1 MPPVPEA
8 RVLQDRKR
16 LPASFYHKIGITFLA
31 LTFLIGVIYVGCL
44 YYAGPIIKAQQD
56 KADVEAFINSLMANA
71 KPFAFEIVPDA
82 LSLLKMPAQDTS
94 AESKVELT
102 EEFTMARSGFVNPGD
117 AEVPNILDMPVGEIT
132 YLEYMNEMPR
142 ELQDP
147 FLQMVSE
154 IETLVESL
162 NKTYSQETLAS
173 RIGKNEAL
181 IFGDATLNTKGE
193 ASVYP
198 SLRVAQAHFAAEI
211 LARQLPS
218 QADQFR
224 DFADSYIQNGVAYGH
239 YSQRDAKLTEMLVDD
254 YLNEAAKSP
263 SGSIVIQS
271 IEQ

>member
-31 LTFLIGVIYVGCL
+31 LTFLVGVIYVGCL
-44 YYAGPIIKAQQD
+44 YYAGPMLKAQQE
-56 KADVEAFINSLMANA
+56 KSAVEAYINNLMANA
-71 KPFAFEIVPDA
+71 QPFAFQIVPDA
-82 LSLLKMPAQDTS
+82 LTSLKMPEQVNNADVTAQ
-94 AESKVELT
+94 LN
-102 EEFTMARSGFVNPGD
+102 EEFTLARSGFVDPGD
-117 AEVPNILDMPVGEIT
+117 TEVPNIFDMPVGEIT

-147 FLQMVSE
+147 FLQMQSE
-154 IETLVESL
+154 IEVLVATL
-162 NKTYSQETLAS
+162 NKSYSQETLAS
-173 RIGKNEAL
+173 RIGKKEAL
-181 IFGDATLNTKGE
+181 IFSDATLNTEGE
-193 ASVYP
+193 VSVYP

-218 QADQFR
+218 QADFFR
-224 DFADSYIQNGVAYGH
+224 EFADSYIQSGVAYGH
-239 YSQRDAKLTEMLVDD
+239 YSQLDAKLTEMLIDD
-254 YLNEAAKSP
+254 YLNEVAKSP